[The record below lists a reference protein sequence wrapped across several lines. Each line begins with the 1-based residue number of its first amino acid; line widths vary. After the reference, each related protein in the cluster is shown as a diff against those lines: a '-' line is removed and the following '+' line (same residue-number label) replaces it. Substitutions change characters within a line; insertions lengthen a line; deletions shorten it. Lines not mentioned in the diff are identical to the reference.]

1 MERTLYEEQSLKMHK
16 LARGKL
22 AVSSKVPVNNLE
34 DLSLAYSPGVAGP
47 CRSIAANEED
57 VYLYT
62 GKGNAVAVV
71 TDGSAVLGLGNIG
84 PKAALPVMEG
94 KAILFKT
101 LAGIDAYP
109 ICLDTQDTDEI
120 IKAVKWIAP
129 GFGAINLEDIA
140 SPRCFEIEARLKQEL
155 DIPVFHDDQ
164 HGTAICVL
172 SGLINAHKVLNK
184 DLSHSKIVINGAGAA
199 GIAIGKLLRAYGVQE
214 LILADRNG
222 ILNPDDPASL
232 LHDAHREIAQLSNP
246 KRLSGTLADAMVGAD
261 AFVGVSRPGMVTR
274 EMVQTMN
281 HQAIVF
287 AMANPD
293 PEIYPDEAKAG
304 GAAIVGTGRS
314 DFPNMINNVLVFPG
328 IMKGALAA
336 RARMIN
342 EPMKLAAAIAL
353 ASSIPVDDLCAE
365 RIFPFPLDG
374 RISCVIARAVMQA
387 AKESGV
393 ARLENIG

>member
-1 MERTLYEEQSLKMHK
+1 MESNRYEEQSLKMHK

-22 AVSSKVPVNNLE
+22 AVASKVPVANLE

-47 CRSIAANEED
+47 CRNIAANKDD

-84 PKAALPVMEG
+84 PEAALPVMEG

-101 LAGIDAYP
+101 LGGIDAYP
-109 ICLDTQDTDEI
+109 ICLDTQDTEEI
-120 IKAVKWIAP
+120 IRTVKLISP

-140 SPRCFEIEARLKQEL
+140 SPRCFEVEARLKQEL

-172 SGLINAHKVLNK
+172 SGLINAHKVLHK
-184 DLSHSKIVINGAGAA
+184 DLSQSKVVINGAGAA
-199 GIAIGKLLRAYGVQE
+199 GIAIGKLLLSYGVRE
-214 LILADRNG
+214 LIMADRNG
-222 ILNPDDPASL
+222 ILNSEDAGSL
-232 LHDAHREIAQLSNP
+232 LHDAHREMAQLSNP
-246 KRLSGTLADAMVGAD
+246 NRVSGSLADALVGAD

-274 EMVQTMN
+274 QMVATMN
-281 HQAIVF
+281 SQAIVF

-328 IMKGALAA
+328 IMKGALAVQA
-336 RARMIN
+336 RTIN

-353 ASSIPVDDLCAE
+353 AGSIPIDELRPD
-365 RIFPFPLDG
+365 RIFPSPLDG
-374 RISCVIARAVMQA
+374 RIPSVIAGAVMQA
-387 AKESGV
+387 AKDSGV
-393 ARLENIG
+393 AGQ

>member
-1 MERTLYEEQSLKMHK
+1 MERNQYEQQSLKVHK

-22 AVSSKVPVNNLE
+22 TVSSKVPVNNLE
-34 DLSLAYSPGVAGP
+34 DLALAYSPGVAGP
-47 CRSIAANEED
+47 CRSIASHAED

-84 PKAALPVMEG
+84 PQAALPVMEG

-109 ICLDTQDTDEI
+109 ICLDTQDTEEI

-140 SPRCFEIEARLKQEL
+140 SPRCFEIEARLTQEL
-155 DIPVFHDDQ
+155 EIPVFHDDQ

-172 SGLINAHKVLNK
+172 AGLINAHKVLNK
-184 DLSHSKIVINGAGAA
+184 DLSQSRVVVNGAGAA
-199 GIAIGKLLRAYGVQE
+199 GIAIGKLLLAYGVTE
-214 LILADRNG
+214 LAMVDKNG
-222 ILNPDDPASL
+222 ILNLNEPDSL
-232 LHDAHREIAQLSNP
+232 LHDAHRKMAQISNLR
-246 KRLSGTLADAMVGAD
+246 RLGGKLGDALAGAD
-261 AFVGVSRPGMVTR
+261 VFVGVSRPGMVTR
-274 EMVQTMN
+274 EMVETMN
-281 HQAIVF
+281 SRPIIF

-304 GAAIVGTGRS
+304 GAAIIGTGRS

-328 IMKGALAA
+328 ILKGALAA
-336 RARMIN
+336 RAKTVN

-353 ASSIPVDDLCAE
+353 ANSIPVDELCAK
-365 RIFPFPLDG
+365 RIFPSPLDE
-374 RISCVIARAVMQA
+374 RISCMVARAVMRA

-393 ARLENIG
+393 ARPVET